1 MAQDLRELFKEQRE
15 NEKFSMKKGHEER
28 FLERLEEQLPIH
40 KKSTSY
46 QWLKIAA
53 SVAVL
58 LSVTGY
64 FFLQNQS
71 KTKDIKTTVVET
83 GADKTKRTI
92 SFGDLSPELKKVEN
106 YYVANINYELSKL
119 EVSEEN
125 KEMVDGFLSRL
136 EELNVEYKDL
146 NKELNELGPNDQTI
160 EAAINNLQLR
170 LQLMQKLKSKLNQLK
185 SSKNEQESRD
195 II

>member
-28 FLERLEEQLPIH
+28 FLEHLEEELPIH

-125 KEMVDGFLSRL
+125 KEMIDGFLSRL

-185 SSKNEQESRD
+185 SSKNEQESTD

>member
-28 FLERLEEQLPIH
+28 FLEHLEEEIPIH

-125 KEMVDGFLSRL
+125 KEMIDGFLSRL

-185 SSKNEQESRD
+185 SSKNEQESTD